1 MIRQHGLRMRALYQR
16 RPPLP
21 DPVRIIIID
30 ARPGTSRARLP
41 GRFALCQDSLMRRVA
56 GLGWLLLVGCNGIF
70 GITATQPYDA
80 PPPDMPHVV
89 LTWQLATTSPSGAPS
104 AMLEYPPFAPGAAP
118 QIRIATLDGP
128 FTAASY
134 SSDAATPGWIEV
146 PRSYFERPTDASA
159 VAPWRLEYTLNAV
172 GVPGSGVPHEV
183 QWAPDDKLGHLV
195 VPMVGR
201 LERSLV
207 PTGSGYRVM
216 MTNHMFSSSD
226 NTNVLTTG
234 LWTTGSTAQ
243 PKNMDQFVDYDFSSA
258 MPLSGVS
265 GSPDA
270 AQGDRGFV
278 VAYALNPDNTPGIL
292 CNVAV
297 GSAAFIPLALTSAG
311 HTPQTAVWDAGRL
324 PVNSELPDTGVFTRL
339 AALGSLAMTG
349 VSGRDSQLMFGS
361 VPSTSFPGLIGT
373 APSIRLPVPV
383 MQTLLQCPQ
392 GPGAQGPMTSSTIP
406 HTAQPTMLDDFPTV
420 VHIQLVSSRMV
431 TALGVTLYSGIE
443 TVIAASAGGGFKL
456 SFPAAIPTAI
466 TLDTPAT
473 GQVNLVDNVDQIAV
487 GAPTGAF
494 TLAFTPE
501 TGPGLRA
508 DYHDVYL
515 HRINGTTLTTERIY
529 TVTAPRVRIDG
540 SVLVPGADYVF
551 EIRSYAGH
559 VMAPHGDFA
568 PVDYP
573 YGSAVAFTRTFKTS

>member
-1 MIRQHGLRMRALYQR
+1 
-16 RPPLP
+16 
-21 DPVRIIIID
+21 
-30 ARPGTSRARLP
+30 
-41 GRFALCQDSLMRRVA
+41 MRRVA
-56 GLGWLLLVGCNGIF
+56 GVSWLLLVGCNGIF

-128 FTAASY
+128 FAPASY
-134 SSDAATPGWIEV
+134 SSDADAPGWIEV

-159 VAPWRLEYTLNAV
+159 AAPWRLEYTLNVV
-172 GVPGSGVPHEV
+172 GVPGAGVPHEV

-201 LERSLV
+201 LERSPV
-207 PTGSGYRVM
+207 PAGSGYRVT
-216 MTNHMFSSSD
+216 MTNHVFSSSD

-234 LWTTGSTAQ
+234 LWTTGPVFPP
-243 PKNMDQFVDYDFSSA
+243 PKDMDNFVDYDFSSA
-258 MPLSGVS
+258 TPLSGAS

-278 VAYALNPDNTPGIL
+278 VDYTINPDNTPGIQ

-297 GSAAFIPLALTSAG
+297 GSAALTQLALTSTG
-311 HTPQTAVWDAGRL
+311 HTAQTALWDAGRL
-324 PVNSELPDTGVFTRL
+324 QVNSELPDIGVFTRL
-339 AALGSLAMTG
+339 AAGLGALNTRI
-349 VSGRDSQLMFGS
+349 SGQDSQLVFGS
-361 VPSTSFPGLIGT
+361 VPSTSFPGLIGS
-373 APSIRLPVPV
+373 APSLRLPVPV
-383 MQTLLQCPQ
+383 MQALLLCPQ
-392 GPGAQGPMTSSTIP
+392 GPGSLGPTTSSAIP
-406 HTAQPTMLDDFPTV
+406 HAAQPTMLGDFPTV
-420 VHIQLVSSRMV
+420 VHVQLVEARMV
-431 TALGVTLYSGIE
+431 PALVGVTLYSGIE
-443 TVIAASAGGGFKL
+443 TVIAASAGGGFKM
-456 SFPAAIPTAI
+456 SFPAAIPTGI

-473 GQVNLVDNVDQIAV
+473 GRVNLIDNIDQIPV

-501 TGPGLRA
+501 TGAGLRA

-515 HRINGTTLTTERIY
+515 HRISGTTLTTERIY

-540 SVLVPGADYVF
+540 SVLERGADYVF

-559 VMAPHGDFA
+559 VMAPRGDFA

-573 YGSAVAFTRTFKTS
+573 YGSAVVFTRTFKTS